1 MSMFS
6 RSRAIPCTALFFTLS
21 GLVWCGYVAFPTTS
35 SAPCV
40 TSGCALLQD
49 VRFFGL
55 SLWWV
60 GGAYFFL
67 LALICLRGNRR
78 LARSLAAAALLADSF
93 LLLLMFLTGPC
104 FDCLVVAF
112 FFGMVYWTLRDE
124 GNTGMFTGARR
135 RSSLL
140 LPLWLGLFLGNVVL
154 AAEERLPRQVLG
166 NAGAAD
172 TIRVYFSP
180 SCKACREALL
190 LLGDSA
196 ALYPVEEKQG
206 DMDAIIRLA
215 RLLEDQVP
223 MEKAL
228 AESIDPDRPVPSL
241 SFYERT
247 LLRVQLLRN
256 KTMVLRQGFRA
267 LPLIQINGMPGGK
280 AAPVGVGEIPSAQS
294 SPPGGLSG
302 ETRRANGQTDVRRKV
317 GESGRI
323 EAPSGPDVPD
333 FLRGVDSLNQCGGAN
348 TAPCD

>member
-6 RSRAIPCTALFFTLS
+6 RSRTIPWPALFFTLS

-49 VRFFGL
+49 ARFFGL

-67 LALICLRGNRR
+67 LAMLCLRGNRS
-78 LARSLAAAALLADSF
+78 LARRLAAAALLADSF

-112 FFGMVYWTLRDE
+112 FFGMVYWTLRAG
-124 GNTGMFTGARR
+124 GNTDMFVSARR
-135 RSSLL
+135 GSCLL
-140 LPLWLGLFLGNVVL
+140 LPLWFGLFLGNVVL

-196 ALYPVEEKQG
+196 ALYPVEEEQG

-215 RLLEDQVP
+215 RLLENQVP

-228 AESIDPDRPVPSL
+228 AESLDSDRPVPSL
-241 SFYERT
+241 SFYEHT

-267 LPLIQINGMPGGK
+267 LPLIQINGMPEGK
-280 AAPVGVGEIPSAQS
+280 AASTGVGEALPATSF
-294 SPPGGLSG
+294 PPGGLSG
-302 ETRRANGQTDVRRKV
+302 ETRRENGQPGIRLEM
-317 GESGRI
+317 GESGRT
-323 EAPSGPDVPD
+323 EAPSGPDVTD
-333 FLRGVDSLNQCGGAN
+333 FLHGIDSLNQCGGAGN
-348 TAPCD
+348 APCD